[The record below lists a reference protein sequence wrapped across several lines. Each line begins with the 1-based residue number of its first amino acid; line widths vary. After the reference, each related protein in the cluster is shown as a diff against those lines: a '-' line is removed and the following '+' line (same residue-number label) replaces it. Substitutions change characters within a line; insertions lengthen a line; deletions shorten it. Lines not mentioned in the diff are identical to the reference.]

1 VIESKG
7 IDPYHEKHTITLP
20 FNDLEHTSEILTKHK
35 DEDAAVI
42 LEPIQGG
49 FIPAEPSFME
59 GLRKLTEEL
68 DILLIFDEVKTGFR
82 IGLGGFQEH
91 YNIKPDL
98 TALGKVVGGGFPV
111 GIVGGKAEF
120 MMISAPTASSDVFD
134 SSQSKKSS
142 AKDVLFHS
150 GTYNGHPMIL
160 AAGLA
165 TIKVLEQ
172 EMEHVLKMTDK
183 LRRGIEAAFEDRG
196 IPMQTIGMGSIFNIL
211 FTEKEQVRNY
221 RDLQQ
226 VDFSMR
232 KELDFGLL
240 SKGVYTKPLNRYSMA
255 TVHGDKE
262 VDATLEAYEVVV
274 AKMNKGVSSMG

>member
-1 VIESKG
+1 
-7 IDPYHEKHTITLP
+7 
-20 FNDLEHTSEILTKHK
+20 ILTKHK
-35 DEDAAVI
+35 DEVAAVI

-120 MMISAPTASSDVFD
+120 MMISAPTASSAVFD
-134 SSQSKKSS
+134 SSPSKKSS

-150 GTYNGHPMIL
+150 GAYNGHPMIL

-165 TIKVLEQ
+165 TIKALEQ

-196 IPMQTIGMGSIFNIL
+196 IPMQPIGMASIFNII

-274 AKMNKGVSSMG
+274 